1 MYKIILALLTFS
13 ISLIGAEVK
22 LRPELDFRN
31 KDFSQKDLTEM
42 KELKGDT
49 RNAPKDRAHFDGS
62 NMEGVFLHKAGLAA
76 ISMKSV
82 NLSKADLSYAG
93 LSLVDLSNAD
103 LRGCNFEHSYLNGVD
118 LRGAKLEGA
127 KFKGAMIGLR
137 SGSHLQNGGVQ
148 WPEGF
153 DWKNQGM
160 WGPGVNL
167 RKMDL
172 TGAEHGFNIG
182 RMHNGHMPGADIS
195 DSNFSRPNHQFYNW
209 DLTGVVAVGTIFSTR
224 AGSAALFN
232 GKDGNFRKA
241 VFKNMHIIKA
251 NFINADLTGSDF
263 SGSHIESSTTFKR
276 ANLTGVNWKGAR
288 YDKSVVWDDGFDPK
302 KAGLTLVK

>member
-1 MYKIILALLTFS
+1 
-13 ISLIGAEVK
+13 
-22 LRPELDFRN
+22 
-31 KDFSQKDLTEM
+31 
-42 KELKGDT
+42 
-49 RNAPKDRAHFDGS
+49 
-62 NMEGVFLHKAGLAA
+62 
-76 ISMKSV
+76 
-82 NLSKADLSYAG
+82 
-93 LSLVDLSNAD
+93 
-103 LRGCNFEHSYLNGVD
+103 LRGCNFEYAGFNGVD

-127 KFKGAMIGLR
+127 KFKGAWIG
-137 SGSHLQNGGVQ
+137 GSHHQSGVQ

-160 WGPGVNL
+160 WGHGVNL

-172 TGAEHGFNIG
+172 TGAEHRYNIG
-182 RMHNGHMPGADIS
+182 RMNNNLMPGADIS

-209 DLTGVVAVGTIFSTR
+209 DLKGVVAVGTIFSTR

-276 ANLTGVNWKGAR
+276 ANLTGVNWKGTR
-288 YDKSVVWDDGFDPK
+288 YDKSVVWPDGFDPK

>member
-31 KDFSQKDLTEM
+31 KDFAQKDLTEM
-42 KELKGDT
+42 KELKG
-49 RNAPKDRAHFDGS
+49 KDHNTPLNQVHFDGS
-62 NMEGVFLHKAGLAA
+62 NMEGAFIHKTRLEA

-82 NLSKADLSYAG
+82 NLSKADLSYAD
-93 LSLVDLSNAD
+93 LYVVDLSNAD
-103 LRGCNFEHSYLNGVD
+103 LRGCNLEHASFFRVNFK
-118 LRGAKLEGA
+118 GAKLEGA
-127 KFKGAMIGLR
+127 KFKGAWI
-137 SGSHLQNGGVQ
+137 HGGFQ

-167 RKMDL
+167 RKKDL

-209 DLTGVVAVGTIFSTR
+209 DLKGVVAVGTIFSTR

-276 ANLTGVNWKGAR
+276 ANLTGVNWKGTR
-288 YDKSVVWDDGFDPK
+288 YDKSVVWPDGFDPK